1 VIING
6 VECTETIVATKCG
19 SCGTTITK
27 PVLNDFEEKYGIRVC
42 PWCFQDPEADNSQ
55 NTNRVSSTNSTNS
68 TNSFSK
74 LLVELAVL
82 VGVMGVGK

>member
-27 PVLNDFEEKYGIRVC
+27 PVLNDFEEKYGTRVC
-42 PWCFQDPEADNSQ
+42 PWCFQDPRC
-55 NTNRVSSTNSTNS
+55 TN
-68 TNSFSK
+68 
-74 LLVELAVL
+74 E
-82 VGVMGVGK
+82 